1 MARRALPT
9 AEALENRHDALV
21 GRMAQGDQSALAA
34 LYDAT
39 ATTVHAL
46 VGRIVKDDGIAEEVT
61 VDVYFQVWNQADRYD
76 AGRGTPLTWLLAI
89 ARSRAID
96 RLRVGVARR
105 TAHEP
110 IEHGLRVPCGRPGL
124 EDDYAVAQRRRRV
137 QAALAAL
144 PVDQRQAVEL
154 AYYDGLSHV
163 EIAERLGDPLG
174 TVKTRIRLG
183 MHKMRVALSNP
194 GSDLR

>member
-1 MARRALPT
+1 MKETFLR
-9 AEALENRHDALV
+9 
-21 GRMAQGDQSALAA
+21 
-34 LYDAT
+34 
-39 ATTVHAL
+39 
-46 VGRIVKDDGIAEEVT
+46 
-61 VDVYFQVWNQADRYD
+61 VWNRIQFFEP
-76 AGRGTPLTWLLAI
+76 GRGALGPWLLAI

-96 RLRVGVARR
+96 RIRVGVARR

-110 IEHGLRVPCGRPGL
+110 IEHGRQVPCGRPGP

-183 MHKMRVALSNP
+183 MHKLRVALSNP